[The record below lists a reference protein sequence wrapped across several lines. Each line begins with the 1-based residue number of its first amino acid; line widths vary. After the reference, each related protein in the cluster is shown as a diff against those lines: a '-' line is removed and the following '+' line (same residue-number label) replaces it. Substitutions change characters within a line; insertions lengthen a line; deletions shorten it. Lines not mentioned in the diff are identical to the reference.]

1 MDYLARESA
10 DLSVEL
16 WNRIDDAV
24 VGTARKHLTCRRF
37 LKTHGPLGVGTTTVA
52 VDSVAKEEVLEDG
65 IGRIVGRT
73 QLELPLFYED
83 FTLLGRDL
91 DLAARSGMPVDLAP
105 AIAAA
110 KRAAR
115 REDNLVLN
123 GNAALGVEGLL
134 NVKGAGTIK
143 RRDWS
148 KGENGFAD
156 VAAAVSQLAKTGYL
170 GRYALA
176 VAPDLYLGLQ
186 RLQPNTGMLEIDRVQ
201 KLIGDNVFMT
211 SVIAPGQAVLVCAEP
226 EYLDLALGLDLS
238 VGLPGV
244 RRFQPHVPRHGNDRP
259 AREGPRCHRRV
270 RVTRVARLKF
280 ARDTPESPCNH
291 PAIEKSRLCAGSFR
305 FTSPQHRDGIALTAG
320 KQLKPSLFDF
330 FIIALLMAC
339 DQSAPDHVDA
349 QDKRAEITQKAEQGN
364 LEQLRL
370 HVRLGD
376 EAGAYEET
384 CRDKRERHGAAHR
397 VQCRYEI
404 LRHVEIGSH
413 LHVPAID
420 HIERMRK
427 LGGQARRGLGRCG
440 RCHEHIFRLGYRMI
454 ERERL
459 LLHVIRDDV
468 HDARLRGNIHQH
480 AFDGHR
486 ASG

>member
-134 NVKGAGTIK
+134 NVTGAGTIK

-238 VGLPGV
+238 VGYLEFADFNHTFRV
-244 RRFQPHVPRHGNDRP
+244 METTALRVKDP
-259 AREGPRCHRRV
+259 AAIV
-270 RVTRVARLKF
+270 VF
-280 ARDTPESPCNH
+280 A
-291 PAIEKSRLCAGSFR
+291 
-305 FTSPQHRDGIALTAG
+305 
-320 KQLKPSLFDF
+320 
-330 FIIALLMAC
+330 
-339 DQSAPDHVDA
+339 
-349 QDKRAEITQKAEQGN
+349 
-364 LEQLRL
+364 
-370 HVRLGD
+370 
-376 EAGAYEET
+376 
-384 CRDKRERHGAAHR
+384 
-397 VQCRYEI
+397 
-404 LRHVEIGSH
+404 
-413 LHVPAID
+413 
-420 HIERMRK
+420 
-427 LGGQARRGLGRCG
+427 
-440 RCHEHIFRLGYRMI
+440 
-454 ERERL
+454 
-459 LLHVIRDDV
+459 
-468 HDARLRGNIHQH
+468 
-480 AFDGHR
+480 
-486 ASG
+486 